1 MKKTIVSILGIVI
14 LAAIGIAAEA
24 QSVPRPLPR
33 AIQNLS
39 DEDYTV
45 WAQWQN
51 RQASR
56 RGDEAGDT
64 SWRKYD
70 YATRVTSD
78 SFSRGSA
85 SMQSRSTS
93 KRNDSRTATRNG
105 STHATVN
112 QRGGTTITSRKIR
125 YLSPDYVGPRPL
137 VVYNPWVRSK
147 GSLGTPDWANLFV
160 PCKEDTITM
169 QEVLDLLIGPQN
181 PERVF
186 KTMMEGYLGN

>member
-14 LAAIGIAAEA
+14 LAATGITAEA
-24 QSVPRPLPR
+24 QSASRPLPR
-33 AIQNLS
+33 VIQNLS

-51 RQASR
+51 RQANR
-56 RGDEAGDT
+56 RADEAGDR
-64 SWRKYD
+64 SWGKYD

-85 SMQSRSTS
+85 SMQSHSTS
-93 KRNDSRTATRNG
+93 RRNDSNTATRRS
-105 STHATVN
+105 STHAN
-112 QRGGTTITSRKIR
+112 INRRGGMSATSRKIR
-125 YLSPDYVGPRPL
+125 YLNPDYVGPRPL
-137 VVYNPWVRSK
+137 VVCNPWVRSQ
-147 GSLGTPDWANLFV
+147 GSLGTPDWADLFV
-160 PCKEDTITM
+160 PCKEGTITM
-169 QEVLDLLIGPQN
+169 QEVLDLLVGPQN

>member
-1 MKKTIVSILGIVI
+1 MRKTIVSILGIVI
-14 LAAIGIAAEA
+14 LAATSIAATA
-24 QSVPRPLPR
+24 QPLPR
-33 AIQNLS
+33 VIQNLS

-51 RQASR
+51 RQANR
-56 RGDEAGDT
+56 RADEAGDM
-64 SWRKYD
+64 SWEKYD

-93 KRNDSRTATRNG
+93 RRNDSRTATRRS
-105 STHATVN
+105 STHAN
-112 QRGGTTITSRKIR
+112 INRRGGATITSRKVR
-125 YLSPDYVGPRPL
+125 YLNPDYISPRPF

-160 PCKEDTITM
+160 PCKEGTITM
-169 QEVLDLLIGPQN
+169 EEVLDRLVGPQN

>member
-1 MKKTIVSILGIVI
+1 MRKTIVSILGIVI
-14 LAAIGIAAEA
+14 LAAIGITAEA
-24 QSVPRPLPR
+24 QFASHPLPR
-33 AIQNLS
+33 VIQNLS
-39 DEDYTV
+39 DEDYV
-45 WAQWQN
+45 IWAQWQN
-51 RQASR
+51 RQANR
-56 RGDEAGDT
+56 RADEAGDT

-93 KRNDSRTATRNG
+93 RRRDSRTATRNN
-105 STHATVN
+105 STHATIN
-112 QRGGTTITSRKIR
+112 RRGGATITSRKVR
-125 YLSPDYVGPRPL
+125 SLNPDYVGPRPL
-137 VVYNPWVRSK
+137 VVYNPWVRSQ

-160 PCKEDTITM
+160 PCKEGTITM